1 MNDQDMTILREA
13 LENTEEAF
21 VTIDEH
27 HTVVLFNRA
36 AEMIFGTA
44 RAEILGRDLN
54 SIMTPECSANHRR
67 ALDAYLQAKTPRGI
81 RHRSELEITRPGG
94 EKIPVAISFSVA
106 ETGGRRFFTGILR
119 DLTESKALEQKVD
132 QSERLAALGRF
143 VAEISHEIRNPLMV
157 IGIAVQQIWRRLG
170 DETSRG
176 KLKIVEDEVRKLEK
190 LINELNS
197 YYRPRT
203 MNTEI
208 FDANSLVAE
217 VCSLTRP
224 ECEAR
229 RVKLECRT
237 DEGPILI
244 EGDRSKLEEVLLNL
258 IRNALEAI
266 RDEGRLSIRSSVTDR
281 AEIRVSD
288 NGPGIPKEIRA
299 NIFSPFFTTK
309 GKGSGLG
316 LAISKRIID
325 AHPGWTIEFSSED
338 GRGTEFK
345 ISMPLVR
352 PANPAPGCA

>member
-21 VTIDEH
+21 VTIDEN

-54 SIMTPECSANHRR
+54 SIVTPECSANHRH
-67 ALDAYLQAKTPRGI
+67 ALDAYLQSKTPRGI
-81 RHRSELEITRPGG
+81 RHR
-94 EKIPVAISFSVA
+94 
-106 ETGGRRFFTGILR
+106 
-119 DLTESKALEQKVD
+119 
-132 QSERLAALGRF
+132 
-143 VAEISHEIRNPLMV
+143 
-157 IGIAVQQIWRRLG
+157 
-170 DETSRG
+170 
-176 KLKIVEDEVRKLEK
+176 
-190 LINELNS
+190 
-197 YYRPRT
+197 
-203 MNTEI
+203 
-208 FDANSLVAE
+208 
-217 VCSLTRP
+217 
-224 ECEAR
+224 
-229 RVKLECRT
+229 
-237 DEGPILI
+237 
-244 EGDRSKLEEVLLNL
+244 
-258 IRNALEAI
+258 I

-325 AHPGWTIEFSSED
+325 AHPGWKIEFSSED

-345 ISMPLVR
+345 ISMPLAR
-352 PANPAPGCA
+352 PADPAPGRA